1 MSESLIIHIAY
12 ENLSRLITE
21 LINFMQDKNGLS
33 GLEDDSVE
41 GREITIATLCLWV
54 RLVRM
59 RRTVQENP
67 EEWIVH
73 RFGVG

>member
-1 MSESLIIHIAY
+1 
-12 ENLSRLITE
+12 
-21 LINFMQDKNGLS
+21 MQDKNGLS

-41 GREITIATLCLWV
+41 GREITIATLYLWV